1 MVNAAL
7 DVVDRVGVAA
17 LTIRAVARRVGA
29 PPMSLYTHFANKEEL
44 LDLMFAEVSRRLYA
58 DTGRDTW
65 QEELAA
71 LSHQLR
77 RGLLEHPRW
86 TPLLS
91 RPTPT
96 LDITTRQRLL
106 RMMIE
111 AGMAPEI
118 ALRTLS
124 SGMLV
129 AVGLALVELTFREPN
144 GESSFGKR
152 FDRLRTWLEN
162 EAPPGDNDAARA
174 GMVGM
179 RRLDLSENFEFA
191 MQTLVDGANAGLES
205 KKR

>member
-1 MVNAAL
+1 MHAAL
-7 DVVDRVGVAA
+7 DVVDRVGVSA

-44 LDLMFAEVSRRLYA
+44 LDLMFAEISRRLYA

-65 QEELAA
+65 QAELVA
-71 LSHQLR
+71 LGHQVR

-86 TPLLS
+86 TPLLA

-96 LDITTRQRLL
+96 LDISARARVLG
-106 RMMIE
+106 MMSE
-111 AGMAPEI
+111 AGMAPEH
-118 ALRTLS
+118 ALRTLAS
-124 SGMLV
+124 FMLV
-129 AVGLALVELTFREPN
+129 AVGLALVELTFREPD

-162 EAPPGDNDAARA
+162 EAPPGHSDLARA
-174 GMVGM
+174 AMAGM
-179 RRLDLSENFEFA
+179 RRLDLSENFDFA
-191 MQTLVDGANAGLES
+191 MRGLVQGATVGLEA